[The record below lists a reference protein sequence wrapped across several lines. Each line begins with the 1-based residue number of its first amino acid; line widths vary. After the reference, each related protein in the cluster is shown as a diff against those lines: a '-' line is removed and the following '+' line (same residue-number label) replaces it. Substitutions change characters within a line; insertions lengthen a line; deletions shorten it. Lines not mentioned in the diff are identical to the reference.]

1 MDHLHRTGEFV
12 FVCFDFNAKRN
23 ERFCLFKDFTKPIM
37 CAYKTV
43 RVRFEVW
50 GFQTRVE
57 DFTQRVP
64 IEKTR
69 EKEY

>member
-1 MDHLHRTGEFV
+1 M
-12 FVCFDFNAKRN
+12 
-23 ERFCLFKDFTKPIM
+23 KPIM

-57 DFTQRVP
+57 DFTQRVNEL
-64 IEKTR
+64 IIYLFLSSKFTF
-69 EKEY
+69 YL

>member
-1 MDHLHRTGEFV
+1 
-12 FVCFDFNAKRN
+12 
-23 ERFCLFKDFTKPIM
+23 M